1 MLSPASTSVPLSC
14 ECGRLAIRGSHH
26 KLTLWGTVDLLGWV
40 GCIADAFLLP
50 PKFTQVLATR
60 LADALGKVE
69 EARISN
75 EEVWRSIPR
84 AFRTDPPHT
93 LGASA
98 G

>member
-26 KLTLWGTVDLLGWV
+26 KLTV